1 MKSLSSRN
9 VTKPRKCHVS
19 REWGLLAESGTNWLQ
34 SCAARTTSANAK
46 WSKADVTLYDP
57 SVPGSAPSKA
67 LKALVRQGIPDDLR
81 PDLWLL
87 FSGGLAKKKAAPPG
101 HYALLLRKAA
111 QGASGV
117 CIYLF
122 SSAVQVFSGRHQFVE
137 QYCWMSSLLK
147 SAGMQGRWTLRP

>member
-1 MKSLSSRN
+1 MTKSCKR
-9 VTKPRKCHVS
+9 HVS
-19 REWGLLAESGTNWLQ
+19 REWGLLAESGTKWLQ
-34 SCAARTTSANAK
+34 SCAARTTSANTK

-57 SVPGSAPSKA
+57 SVLGSAPSKA

-117 CIYLF
+117 CTYC
-122 SSAVQVFSGRHQFVE
+122 SSSPVEVFSRLHQFVE
-137 QYCWMSSLLK
+137 QYC
-147 SAGMQGRWTLRP
+147 

>member
-1 MKSLSSRN
+1 M
-9 VTKPRKCHVS
+9 TKLRTCHVS
-19 REWGLLAESGTNWLQ
+19 REWGLLAESDTIWLQ

-57 SVPGSAPSKA
+57 SVLGSAPSKA

-87 FSGGLAKKKAAPPG
+87 FSGGLAKKRAAPPG
-101 HYALLLRKAA
+101 HYALLLRKTA

-117 CIYLF
+117 C
-122 SSAVQVFSGRHQFVE
+122 
-137 QYCWMSSLLK
+137 C
-147 SAGMQGRWTLRP
+147 LRPRVCVRVSLRCMSLSEISLAAFDARQV